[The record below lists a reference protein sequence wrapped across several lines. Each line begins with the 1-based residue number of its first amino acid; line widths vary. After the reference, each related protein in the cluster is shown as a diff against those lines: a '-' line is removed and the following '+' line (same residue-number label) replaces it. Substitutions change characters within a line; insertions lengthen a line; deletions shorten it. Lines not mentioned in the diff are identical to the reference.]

1 MNLCRL
7 RPGKWNK
14 KSQELDSKFGHF
26 STESFV
32 ASIPDTDK
40 GTLTA
45 VIGNLE
51 GLAFLG
57 ETQTWVK
64 HKCVVLDGPAR
75 NKVYTKGIF
84 KALIFAEFA
93 DVFDEIWPS
102 LCSDLPV

>member
-26 STESFV
+26 STESFAV
-32 ASIPDTDK
+32 CIPDTDK

-57 ETQTWVK
+57 ETQTWVNIN
-64 HKCVVLDGPAR
+64 VLFWRAR
-75 NKVYTKGIF
+75 LGTKYIPKVFSK
-84 KALIFAEFA
+84 
-93 DVFDEIWPS
+93 P
-102 LCSDLPV
+102 